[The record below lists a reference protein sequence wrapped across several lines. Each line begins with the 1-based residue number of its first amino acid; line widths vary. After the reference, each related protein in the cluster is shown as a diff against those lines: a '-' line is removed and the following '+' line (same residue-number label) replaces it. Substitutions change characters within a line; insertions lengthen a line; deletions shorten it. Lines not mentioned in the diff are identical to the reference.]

1 MHDRIFKGLFRAF
14 LPDLLRLVVPQIAEK
29 LNLSRAVFLD
39 KEFFTD
45 WRKGT
50 RRELDLLAKV
60 PLRKRRREHLFV
72 HVEIE
77 ARATDGMGKRLR
89 DYRGQIQAR
98 HNCRILSIVVYV
110 QRGKPGIHRE
120 ALEDD
125 VLGADLEAF
134 RYVSFGLAGCN
145 ATEFL
150 VRPEPLAWA
159 LAALMDPG
167 SQSRAEH
174 KLACLRKIA
183 SAGLNDVQRL
193 LLVDC
198 VEYYIQLT
206 PEEAREFQAL
216 GHLDENREVQTMAMT
231 WSERMIAQG
240 RKEGRREGMAEGRE
254 QGARTLFL
262 DLLGER
268 FGALPDRVRR
278 QVEEIDSLDRLSFL
292 AKRALTARSLEEIGL
307 G

>member
-14 LPDLLRLVVPQIAEK
+14 LPDLLRLVAPQIADK
-29 LNLSRAVFLD
+29 LDHSRAVFLD

-45 WRKGT
+45 WRNGA
-50 RRELDLLAKV
+50 RRELDLLAKL
-60 PLRKRRREHLFV
+60 PLRKRRREHLLV

-98 HNCRILSIVVYV
+98 HNCRTLSIVVYV
-110 QRGKPGIHRE
+110 RRGKPGIHRE
-120 ALEDD
+120 TLEDD
-125 VLGADLEAF
+125 VLGAELEAF
-134 RYVSFGLAGCN
+134 RYFSFSLAGCN
-145 ATEFL
+145 AEEFL
-150 VRPEPLAWA
+150 ARPEPLAWA

-167 SQSRAEH
+167 ARSRAEH
-174 KLACLRKIA
+174 KLACLRRIA
-183 SAGLNDVQRL
+183 SAELNDVQRL

-198 VEYYIQLT
+198 VESYIQLT
-206 PEEAREFQAL
+206 FEEARELQAL

-231 WSERMIAQG
+231 WSEKMIA
-240 RKEGRREGMAEGRE
+240 KGRE

-268 FGALPDRVRR
+268 FGVVPDRVRQ
-278 QVEEIDSLDRLSFL
+278 QVEAIDSMDRLSSL
-292 AKRALTARSLEEIGL
+292 ARRALTARSLEEIGL